1 MSRVTIQPYSIGGGK
16 LLLRI
21 AYYKNLFPHF
31 LLSDIAHL
39 VTSYLY
45 PDINRQVDS
54 VKRGLVE
61 DSRSFEDSSATR
73 RAWGRGF
80 TGDQAQDVKVLNE
93 LNKILDD
100 YSIERRGKNEG
111 C

>member
-1 MSRVTIQPYSIGGGK
+1 MSRVTIQSYSIGGGK
-16 LLLRI
+16 LSLRI
-21 AYYKNLFPHF
+21 AYYENIF
-31 LLSDIAHL
+31 LLTDIAHL

-45 PDINRQVDS
+45 PEINRQVDN
-54 VKRGLVE
+54 VKRGLVK
-61 DSRSFEDSSATR
+61 DSRSFEDSSVTR